1 MKTLR
6 FRTGASTRL
15 RLDPAL
21 RAARAAKTRWGGL
34 LLLAG
39 LGMTGTAQAQ
49 SCGIG
54 ETPAAFGFTGGEQTV
69 AVPAGV
75 HSLTVYLSGA
85 QGGAGRSGAGDD
97 AGSNPNS
104 PGGSG
109 GLGGR
114 VRGTLAVTPGAA
126 LSIWVGGQGSQAV
139 NPGGIGE
146 GLDGIGG
153 GATDLRV
160 GGNGIG
166 NRVGIAGGGG
176 GGGNA
181 GWSSDDVIAGGAG
194 GVGGG
199 GAGGTGGNVPGGIG
213 PFGGGGG
220 TVGTGGAAGAGCG
233 SFPATA
239 GNAANGSGG
248 DAFNFFGS
256 FTGAGY
262 GGGGGGGA
270 TVGAGGGGAGVG
282 TATCTQ
288 NWNGGG
294 GGGAGGSS
302 GATGL
307 TAVTINNGVQA
318 GNGAA
323 LICFAQTEFAVGGSA
338 SGQTGPVTLQLAATN
353 PVSSQQVV
361 VAQAATSFVFPT
373 RLPQGANWNV
383 SVLSHPAGQLCTI
396 NPSSGLAIAS
406 DVTNL
411 VLNCATVAVTVNPP
425 TLPNAALNTA
435 YSQTLSATS
444 ANGGVAPYTFT
455 VTAGAL
461 PAGLAL
467 SSAGALSGTPT
478 AAGSYNF
485 TVQATSNNG
494 FSGTRAYTLAIAQG
508 SQAITAF
515 AANPASPVYAPGGT
529 FTVSATGG
537 ASGNPVVFASTTP
550 AVCTVAGSTVTTVA
564 AGSCALTAN
573 QAGNTNYTAAP
584 QATLAVPIG
593 PASQAITAFAANP
606 AAPVYSPGGSFTV
619 SATGGASGNPVVFA
633 GTTPAACTVSGN
645 TVTIVSAGNCSL
657 SADQAGNANYSAA
670 PQASLVVA
678 IGVATQSI
686 SNFAANPAAPV
697 YAPGGS
703 FTVSATPGLSSS
715 PVVFASATPSVC
727 TVAGST
733 VSMVTAGTCS
743 LTADQAGDANYNASP
758 QVSLNVAIALAAQAI
773 TDFAANP
780 AAPVFAAGG
789 SFAVSA
795 TPGASTSPVVFAST
809 TSSVCT
815 VSGST
820 VTMLS
825 AGTCSLTADQAADG
839 NYSAA
844 PQVTLDVTI
853 GAAAQA
859 ITAFSAN
866 PAAPVYT
873 PGGSFTVSAS
883 GGASGNPVVFASTSP
898 AICTVSGNTVST
910 LGSGTCSLTADQA
923 GNANYTAAPQ
933 VALQVII
940 SGGTPTLAWIGEIA
954 KTVGEAAFDL
964 PDPSSNSNGA
974 FSFSSANTAVATV
987 SGRRVTIVGS
997 GVATL
1002 VATQAASGSYLQAS
1016 ISTTLTVAARPDP
1029 TRDPS
1034 VVGGLQAQVDAS
1046 VRFASAQQS
1055 NIQDR
1060 LRQQRFAGANSSS
1073 NGMALNLSSRSGG
1086 AMSLTAGQ
1094 VVSIDPVRLPEG
1106 WGLWTAG
1113 SITNGQRERNARSDG
1128 FDFQSDGVTVG
1139 ADWRIGERF
1148 LLGVAGG
1155 FGWNDTDLDDG
1166 RSKLDAKQ
1174 RALSLYGLWR
1184 PSERWFVDGI
1194 LGWGRLDFDIRRYSA
1209 TAGATATA
1217 EREGDQMFGSLT
1229 AGYEHGGGSGMMLTG
1244 YGRLDSSRTKLDGY
1258 RETGLGIYDL
1268 SYGSQ
1273 TVENSGA
1280 SLGVE
1285 GSLPIV
1291 TTGGNLFRPY
1301 WLLEYR
1307 ESLDNRSDVNLN
1319 YVIMPVANDYVLGL
1333 RSYGDN
1339 ALSYGAGMDM
1349 SFSRGWKLS
1358 LLMRRQHGSG
1368 QDPST
1373 SFGLLLSFSPNA
1385 HSASAAMMPNAQDVA
1400 DAMGATASTQSRE
1413 TGR

>member
-1 MKTLR
+1 C
-6 FRTGASTRL
+6 
-15 RLDPAL
+15 
-21 RAARAAKTRWGGL
+21 
-34 LLLAG
+34 
-39 LGMTGTAQAQ
+39 Q
-49 SCGIG
+49 
-54 ETPAAFGFTGGEQTV
+54 
-69 AVPAGV
+69 
-75 HSLTVYLSGA
+75 
-85 QGGAGRSGAGDD
+85 
-97 AGSNPNS
+97 
-104 PGGSG
+104 
-109 GLGGR
+109 
-114 VRGTLAVTPGAA
+114 
-126 LSIWVGGQGSQAV
+126 
-139 NPGGIGE
+139 
-146 GLDGIGG
+146 
-153 GATDLRV
+153 
-160 GGNGIG
+160 
-166 NRVGIAGGGG
+166 
-176 GGGNA
+176 
-181 GWSSDDVIAGGAG
+181 
-194 GVGGG
+194 
-199 GAGGTGGNVPGGIG
+199 
-213 PFGGGGG
+213 
-220 TVGTGGAAGAGCG
+220 
-233 SFPATA
+233 
-239 GNAANGSGG
+239 
-248 DAFNFFGS
+248 
-256 FTGAGY
+256 
-262 GGGGGGGA
+262 
-270 TVGAGGGGAGVG
+270 
-282 TATCTQ
+282 Q

-302 GATGL
+302 AATGL
-307 TAVTINNGVQA
+307 TAVTFNNGVQA

-323 LICFAQTEFAVGGSA
+323 LICFAPTEFAVGGSA
-338 SGQTGPVTLQLAATN
+338 GGQTGPVTLQLAATN
-353 PVSSQQVV
+353 PASSQQVV

-383 SVLSHPAGQLCTI
+383 GVLANPAGQLCTV

-411 VLNCATVAVTVNPP
+411 VLSCATVAVTVNPA
-425 TLPNAALNTA
+425 TLPNGALATA
-435 YSQTLSATS
+435 YSQTLNATS
-444 ANGGVAPYTFT
+444 ANGGTAPYTFA
-455 VTAGAL
+455 VSAGAL
-461 PAGLAL
+461 PAGLSL
-467 SSAGALSGTPT
+467 SNAGVLSGTPT
-478 AAGSYNF
+478 AAGSFNF

-494 FSGTRAYTLAIAQG
+494 FSGTRAYTLTIAQG

-515 AANPASPVYAPGGT
+515 AANPAAPVYAPGGT

-537 ASGNPVVFASTTP
+537 ASGNPVVFATTTP
-550 AVCTVAGSTVTTVA
+550 AVCTVAGSTVTIVA

-573 QAGNTNYTAAP
+573 QAGNANYSAAP
-584 QATLAVPIG
+584 QATLAVSIAT
-593 PASQAITAFAANP
+593 ASQAITAFASNP
-606 AAPVYSPGGSFTV
+606 AAPVYAPGGTFTV

-633 GTTPAACTVSGN
+633 GTTPAVCTISGN
-645 TVTIVSAGNCSL
+645 TVSIVSAGTCSL
-657 SADQAGNANYSAA
+657 TADQAGNANYAAA
-670 PQASLVVA
+670 PQAVLDVA

-697 YAPGGS
+697 YAPGGT
-703 FTVSATPGLSSS
+703 FAVSATPGLSTS
-715 PVVFASATPSVC
+715 PVVFGSATPSVC

-743 LTADQAGDANYNASP
+743 LTADQAGDANYSASP
-758 QVSLNVAIALAAQAI
+758 QVTLDVAIALAAQAI

-780 AAPVFAAGG
+780 ASPVFAAGG
-789 SFAVSA
+789 NFTVSA
-795 TPGASTSPVVFAST
+795 TPGASTSPVVFASNT
-809 TSSVCT
+809 TSVCT
-815 VSGST
+815 VAGAT
-820 VTMLS
+820 VTMLA
-825 AGTCSLTADQAADG
+825 AGTCSLTADQAADV

-844 PQVTLDVTI
+844 PQVVLDVTI

-859 ITAFSAN
+859 ITSFTAN
-866 PAAPVYT
+866 PSVPVYT

-883 GGASGNPVVFASTSP
+883 GGASGNPVVFASASP
-898 AICTVSGNTVST
+898 TVCSVSGNTVTT
-910 LGSGTCSLTADQA
+910 LASGTCSLTADQA
-923 GNANYTAAPQ
+923 GNSNYNAAPQ
-933 VALQVII
+933 VALQVTI
-940 SGGTPTLAWIGEIA
+940 SGGTPTLAWIGDIA

-964 PDPSSNSNGA
+964 PDPSSNSGGA

-1034 VVGGLQAQVDAS
+1034 VVGGLHAQVDAS

-1055 NIQDR
+1055 NIHDR

-1073 NGMALNLSSRSGG
+1073 NGVALNLSSRSGG

-1094 VVSIDPVRLPEG
+1094 VASIEPVRLPEG

-1128 FDFQSDGVTVG
+1128 FDFQSDGITVG
-1139 ADWRIGERF
+1139 ADWRVGERF
-1148 LLGVAGG
+1148 LFGVAGG

-1209 TAGATATA
+1209 TAGATAKA
-1217 EREGDQMFGSLT
+1217 ERDGDQMFGSLT

-1280 SLGVE
+1280 SLGIE

-1291 TTGGNLFRPY
+1291 TTRGNLFRPF

-1307 ESLDNRSDVNLN
+1307 EAIDNRSDVNLN
-1319 YVIMPVANDYVLGL
+1319 YVVMPVANDYVLGL

-1349 SFSRGWKLS
+1349 TFSRGWKLS

-1373 SFGLLLSFSPNA
+1373 SFGLLLSFSP
-1385 HSASAAMMPNAQDVA
+1385 SLQSSAAMLMPSAQDVA
-1400 DAMGATASTQSRE
+1400 DALDATASAQAPE